1 MERARLTHP
10 KNNNYHE
17 MKKYKFIIRIALI
30 RGQLN
35 VDIIG
40 QFIDYDFPIMSK
52 RNIVWQKTLQVQ
64 FLNVK
69 NYSPSKP
76 G

>member
-35 VDIIG
+35 VDIIV